1 LLYVI
6 INKYHLTVNQFYTV
20 FKKSCDFWN
29 ILHTYSEIIA
39 YFIALSMASVSLCKQ
54 T

>member
-6 INKYHLTVNQFYTV
+6 INKYHITVNQFYTV
-20 FKKSCDFWN
+20 IKKSCDFSN
-29 ILHTYSEIIA
+29 ILHFHSEIIA
-39 YFIALSMASVSLCKQ
+39 YFIALSMANVSLGKQ